1 MRSDYIREE
10 NMTDRKFIK
19 KARKIVRDYLNLTV
33 NCGINKQNIELDS
46 LSMSLGNYK
55 AVFTCEVMENQNKYE
70 VIYNSD
76 TDVFYL
82 SVYDYRQTIEYQGDD
97 ITVGRDFS
105 FIEDV
110 YDSKLQKDLEGS
122 IT

>member
-33 NCGINKQNIELDS
+33 NCGVNKQNIELDS

>member
-1 MRSDYIREE
+1 MRSDYIREK

-33 NCGINKQNIELDS
+33 NCGVNKQNIELDS

>member
-33 NCGINKQNIELDS
+33 NCGVNKQNIELDS

-105 FIEDV
+105 FVEDV

>member
-10 NMTDRKFIK
+10 NMTDKKFIK
-19 KARKIVRDYLNLTV
+19 KAKKIVSDYLNLTV
-33 NCGINKQNIELDS
+33 NCGVNKQNIEIDS

-105 FIEDV
+105 FTEDV
-110 YDSKLQKDLEGS
+110 YDSKLQKDLEGLMK
-122 IT
+122 

>member
-33 NCGINKQNIELDS
+33 NCGVNKQNIELDS

-55 AVFTCEVMENQNKYE
+55 AVFTCEVIENQNKYE

-110 YDSKLQKDLEGS
+110 YDSKLQKDLED
-122 IT
+122 

>member
-33 NCGINKQNIELDS
+33 NCGVNKQNIEIDS

-122 IT
+122 IK

>member
-19 KARKIVRDYLNLTV
+19 KAKKIVRDYLNLTV
-33 NCGINKQNIELDS
+33 NCGVNKQNIEIDS

-105 FIEDV
+105 FTEDV
-110 YDSKLQKDLEGS
+110 YDSKLQKDLEGLMK
-122 IT
+122 

>member
-19 KARKIVRDYLNLTV
+19 KAKKIVRDYLNLTV
-33 NCGINKQNIELDS
+33 NCGVNKQNIEIDS

-110 YDSKLQKDLEGS
+110 YDSKLQKDLEGLMK
-122 IT
+122 

>member
-33 NCGINKQNIELDS
+33 NCGVNKQNIEIDS

-105 FIEDV
+105 FTEDV
-110 YDSKLQKDLEGS
+110 YDSKLQKDLEGLMK
-122 IT
+122 